1 MKYMAMIWT
10 EWKDEQSFDAEEAVR
25 YRDFAAEA
33 ARAGVLAGGDALHDP
48 SAATTVRVREERD
61 LLTDGPFAETKEQI
75 SGYFLFDCPD
85 LDHAIAWAR
94 RIPGA
99 RHGAVEVRPILDMDD
114 MMR

>member
-10 EWKDEQSFDAEEAVR
+10 EWKDETVDAEEAVR
-25 YRDFAAEA
+25 YREFAAEA

-48 SAATTVRVREERD
+48 SSATTVRVRGERD

-75 SGYFLFDCPD
+75 SGFFLLECPD
-85 LDHAIAWAR
+85 LDQAIAWAS

-99 RHGAVEVRPILDMDD
+99 RHGAVEVRPVLDMDEL
-114 MMR
+114 MR

>member
-10 EWKDEQSFDAEEAVR
+10 EWKDGQSFDAEEAVR

-48 SAATTVRVREERD
+48 SAATTVRIRGERD

-75 SGYFLFDCPD
+75 GGYDVVECTD
-85 LDHAIAWAR
+85 LDAAIGVAAGHPLAR
-94 RIPGA
+94 TA
-99 RHGAVEVRPILDMDD
+99 MVEVRPFWDAPWDH
-114 MMR
+114 

>member
-10 EWKDEQSFDAEEAVR
+10 EWKDEEGFDTDEALR
-25 YRDFAAEA
+25 YREFAAEA
-33 ARAGVLAGGDALHDP
+33 AREGVLAGGDSLHHP
-48 SAATTVRVREERD
+48 SAATTVRVRDERD

-75 SGYFLFDCPD
+75 SGYFLLDCRD
-85 LDHAIAWAR
+85 LDHAIVWAS

-99 RHGAVEVRPILDMDD
+99 RHGAVEVRPVLDMDE